1 VLTEAIE
8 NMLNRNLGNSPQ
20 ARAACVALKGRRL
33 KVTVSGL
40 DLAIGCE
47 SLGDSLR
54 LTRTAEGEFN
64 AEVEGS
70 PVNLLALAGAD
81 PGRVLKSG
89 AVRVRGE
96 IELLQRYRDLAL
108 LLRPDLED
116 ELARLIGDAPAH
128 RLAKLAIGALALG
141 RRSADTAVLNAA
153 EFLAHETRD
162 LVPRAE
168 GEAFLSEVD
177 RLREDVDRAAAR
189 LEALAGRLVPQDPSL
204 SGATAVD
211 GTSATTKAP

>member
-1 VLTEAIE
+1 MLTEAIE
-8 NMLNRNLGNSPQ
+8 NLLNRNLGSSPQ
-20 ARAACVALKGRRL
+20 ARESCAALKGRRL
-33 KVTVSGL
+33 KVIVNGL
-40 DLAIGCE
+40 GLAIGCE

-54 LTRTAEGEFN
+54 LSRSAEGEFH

-70 PVNLLALAGAD
+70 PVNLLALAGPD

-96 IELLQRYRDLAL
+96 IELLQRYRDLVM
-108 LLRPDLED
+108 LLRPDIEE

-128 RLAKLAIGALALG
+128 KLAGLAQAFLAFG
-141 RRSADTAVLNAA
+141 RRSTETAVRNTA
-153 EFLAHETRD
+153 EFFAHETGD

-168 GEAFLSEVD
+168 GEAFFVEVD

-189 LEALAGRLVPQDPSL
+189 LDALLARLAPQDSPTPS
-204 SGATAVD
+204 SVAD
-211 GTSATTKAP
+211 DDPSAPAKHP

>member
-1 VLTEAIE
+1 MLTEAIE
-8 NMLNRNLGNSPQ
+8 NLLNRNLGNSPQ

-40 DLAIGCE
+40 GLAIGCE

-54 LTRTAEGEFN
+54 LSRSPSGEFH

-89 AVRVRGE
+89 AVRVHGE

-108 LLRPDLED
+108 QLQPDFEE

-128 RLAKLAIGALALG
+128 KLARLAQGALAFG
-141 RRSADTAVLNAA
+141 RRSADTAVRNAA
-153 EFLAHETRD
+153 EFFAHETGD

-168 GEAFLSEVD
+168 GEAFFGEVD

-189 LEALAGRLVPQDPSL
+189 LEALLARVAPQDTPPRSA
-204 SGATAVD
+204 GADDPA
-211 GTSATTKAP
+211 SSEAEKP

>member
-1 VLTEAIE
+1 
-8 NMLNRNLGNSPQ
+8 
-20 ARAACVALKGRRL
+20 L

-54 LTRTAEGEFN
+54 LTRTAEGECN